1 MERKTF
7 ILDGNNFSNLEEFY
21 SEVEKVLTKDFKG
34 FGRNLDAFN
43 DVLCGGFGSFEYEEP
58 ITIIWLNTNKS
69 KKELGATFNTL
80 IEIIKEQPHIQFI
93 IK

>member
-7 ILDGNNFSNLEEFY
+7 ILDGDNFSDLEEFY
-21 SEVEKVLTKDFKG
+21 FEVEKVLTKDFKG

-43 DVLCGGFGSFEYEEP
+43 DVLRGGFGRFEYEEL
-58 ITIIWLNTNKS
+58 ITIILLNTNKS
-69 KKELGATFNTL
+69 KKELGVTFNTL
-80 IEIIKEQPHIQFI
+80 IEIIKKQPHIQLI

>member
-7 ILDGNNFSNLEEFY
+7 IFNGDNFSSLGEFY
-21 SEVEKVLTKDFKG
+21 TEAEKLLTKDFKG

-43 DVLCGGFGSFEYEEP
+43 DVLRGGFGSFEYEEP

-69 KKELGATFNTL
+69 KKDLGATFNTI
-80 IEIIKEQPHIQFI
+80 IEIIKKQPHIQLI